1 MTSAAW
7 AMLVVTWSVILYFAI
22 RFFLKVLRNPTPPE
36 PGEDGPEIP
45 FKDA

>member
-1 MTSAAW
+1 MTGAAW
-7 AMLVVTWSVILYFAI
+7 AMLGVTWTVILFFTA

-36 PGEDGPEIP
+36 PGDGPDIP